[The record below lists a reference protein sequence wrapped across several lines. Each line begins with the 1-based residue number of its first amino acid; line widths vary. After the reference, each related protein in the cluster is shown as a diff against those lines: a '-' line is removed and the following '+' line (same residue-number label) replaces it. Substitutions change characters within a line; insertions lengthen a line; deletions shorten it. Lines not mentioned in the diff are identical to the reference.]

1 MLHRGIYNTDGEK
14 KDVMVWS
21 WRTVGSK
28 LLGITPAY
36 SRADRIIAWGVFLY
50 SFVYQFLI
58 TFVLVIIWNEFSP
71 WPIEWWGHYFFIV
84 QVMIPGLLAFFCTF
98 WFGIGSFVDMRQM
111 FRDLKT
117 RKVNHLD
124 NGQVEGNMSLA
135 DKAELEAIDADKK
148 ETEK

>member
-1 MLHRGIYNTDGEK
+1 VI
-14 KDVMVWS
+14 S
-21 WRTVGSK
+21 F
-28 LLGITPAY
+28 LLIILWNSIT
-36 SRADRIIAWGVFLY
+36 
-50 SFVYQFLI
+50 
-58 TFVLVIIWNEFSP
+58 P